1 MPPLSNCG
9 HLKPLTE
16 TTQELSVTESQAG
29 PVRLEQPGWLAW
41 LESGQA
47 AWTRPGIRQTSFCAQ
62 TELCLIIATFTSSAE
77 AVDPSVV
84 NRIAAFINLKKEVS
98 VVNSKFY
105 LILPQC
111 VILVSNID
119 RNFTLFDLKSLFCIV
134 QLLQCVK

>member
-1 MPPLSNCG
+1 M
-9 HLKPLTE
+9 
-16 TTQELSVTESQAG
+16 
-29 PVRLEQPGWLAW
+29 
-41 LESGQA
+41 
-47 AWTRPGIRQTSFCAQ
+47 
-62 TELCLIIATFTSSAE
+62 
-77 AVDPSVV
+77 